1 MGSFTQTLRQS
12 VNLCSPLSAT
22 AGEPAPV
29 AAAAPLKL
37 GGAAAGVGP
46 AGGRAASGRQPA
58 PDSDDGVVEAWGA
71 ASSIPPLN
79 EPSGPAMLPL
89 DIERDMWQ
97 SFAAVRQRRAIRLAK
112 ITLGLVCG
120 ATGP

>member
-1 MGSFTQTLRQS
+1 M
-12 VNLCSPLSAT
+12 
-22 AGEPAPV
+22 
-29 AAAAPLKL
+29 KL
-37 GGAAAGVGP
+37 GGAAAGVGTG
-46 AGGRAASGRQPA
+46 GGRAASGRQPA
-58 PDSDDGVVEAWGA
+58 ADSDDGVVEAWGA

-112 ITLGLVCG
+112 ITLGLVC
-120 ATGP
+120 ALRPTEKTNQYSDRASEPLLKSS